1 MVDPARRVT
10 RWTEPSPGPQARYAL
25 GCVGRR
31 LDDLHDAVIQTLFGV
46 GLTLEAAAA
55 TSGQEGLADRL
66 QEAAGHLARVVRE
79 LREYAAPDS
88 GGRPDAVLDM
98 SRPWNVDSGL
108 DGLP

>member
-1 MVDPARRVT
+1 MVDPAPARR
-10 RWTEPSPGPQARYAL
+10 TEPSPANPAPYAL
-25 GCVGRR
+25 GCVGQR

-55 TSGQEGLADRL
+55 TAGQEGVADRL
-66 QEAAGHLARVVRE
+66 QEAAGHLARLVRE

-88 GGRPDAVLDM
+88 GGRPDAVLEM
-98 SRPWNVDSGL
+98 SRPGNVDSGL